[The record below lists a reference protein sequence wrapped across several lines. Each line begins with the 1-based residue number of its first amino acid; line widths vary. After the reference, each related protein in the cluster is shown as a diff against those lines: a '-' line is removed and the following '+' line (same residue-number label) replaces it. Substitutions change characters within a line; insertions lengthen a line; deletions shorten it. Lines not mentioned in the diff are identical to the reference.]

1 MASEAEHP
9 GGMTRRGLLGGLA
22 LGAGGLAVGGAAG
35 YAVAAEPTVDDAG
48 ATTALGEATENCF
61 GTHQAGIDTA
71 RQANVTFVGLDLRS
85 DVNREALG
93 RLMRLITDDIMRLTQ
108 GRAALADPLPELA
121 DIPARL
127 TVTVGFGRGFLRAAG
142 MADKTPSWL
151 VAGLPKFSIDKLE
164 PAWSGG
170 DLLLQ
175 VAAEDPVTVSH
186 AVRVLLTDARP
197 FATVRWMQSG
207 FHRPTNTAPATTTGR
222 NLMGQVD
229 GTINPESGSEDFNRV
244 VWVPPDGTPA
254 WLRDGTAIVIRR
266 IAMDLRV
273 WGGMDQMAK
282 EEAIG
287 RRLSDGAPL
296 TGGDEFTAPD
306 FAAVDANG
314 FEVIPPTAHIRLA
327 HGKASTDRILR
338 RPYNYDDG
346 LDSQGD
352 PETGLLFVAYMADP
366 MQQFVPIQKRLADA
380 DVLNIWTTPIGS
392 ALFAI
397 PPGFSEGEYVGQTL
411 LG

>member
-1 MASEAEHP
+1 LASESR
-9 GGMTRRGLLGGLA
+9 GVTRRGLLGGLA

-35 YAVAAEPTVDDAG
+35 YATAAEPPTDPTALG
-48 ATTALGEATENCF
+48 ATTEDCF
-61 GTHQAGIDTA
+61 GAHQAGIDTA
-71 RQANVTFVGLDLRS
+71 RQANATFVSLDLR
-85 DVNREALG
+85 DGVNREALV
-93 RLMRLITDDIMRLTQ
+93 RLMSLLTDDIVRLTQ

-121 DIPARL
+121 DVPARL

-142 MADKTPSWL
+142 REDQTPSWL
-151 VAGLPKFSIDKLE
+151 AAGLPKFSIDELQ

-175 VAAEDPVTVSH
+175 VAAEDPLTVSH

-207 FHRPTNTAPATTTGR
+207 FHRPANTSPASATGR

-229 GTINPESGSEDFNRV
+229 GTINPEPGSEDFDRV
-244 VWVPPDGTPA
+244 VWIGSDKTPE
-254 WLRDGTAIVIRR
+254 WLRGGTGIVIRR
-266 IAMDLRV
+266 IAMDLKT

-306 FAAVDANG
+306 FEAVDANG
-314 FEVIPPTAHIRLA
+314 FEVIPPTSHIRLA
-327 HGKASTDRILR
+327 HGQASNDRILR

-346 LDSQGD
+346 LDSDGD
-352 PETGLLFVAYMADP
+352 PETGLLFVAYMADA
-366 MQQFVPIQKRLADA
+366 MEQFVPIQTRLAEA